1 MQQLLPLMTK
11 IVMHHATI
19 VTLMAKIVMHHATIV
34 AFDDKC
40 MTMGVVGG
48 GGGG

>member
-1 MQQLLPLMTK
+1 MQHFLPLMKK

-19 VTLMAKIVMHHATIV
+19 F

-40 MTMGVVGG
+40 MTMGVGDGEKRYWV
-48 GGGG
+48 

>member
-1 MQQLLPLMTK
+1 MSCNKETLKEESLNKTR
-11 IVMHHATI
+11 HAII

-40 MTMGVVGG
+40 MTMGVGG
-48 GGGG
+48 